1 MASKILNRF
10 MHWDTKAATDEGAIP
25 DASTFQI
32 QCCLHDSSHREHHG
46 AMQTLRIVV
55 QEGIQSASDGRQ
67 MCLPS
72 LMFFARGPG
81 DVSQSLA
88 APVSTQLHI
97 LYNHAMML
105 GMKDIWSSENIPS
118 D

>member
-1 MASKILNRF
+1 
-10 MHWDTKAATDEGAIP
+10 
-25 DASTFQI
+25 
-32 QCCLHDSSHREHHG
+32 
-46 AMQTLRIVV
+46 MQTLRIVV

-67 MCLPS
+67 MRLPS

-81 DVSQSLA
+81 DSSQSLA
-88 APVSTQLHI
+88 APVSAQLHI
-97 LYNHAMML
+97 YNHAMMS